1 MRYLLPLFF
10 APSVVFASCAPGVN
24 YGSAHIVSPNPICYL
39 YSGSTQGGCY
49 AYCGG
54 SSDGAVCVELP
65 NAVPPSRGPYFS
77 SGQECTPTDSNGP
90 GKDPNPPVGED
101 GTATGGN
108 GVVNM
113 GELWVG
119 PTSHADLGKGF
130 NVVSNNIKVSSEKVV
145 GEINKLDSTFKN
157 FSDSVTPLI
166 QESSQDLK
174 RITNNTANLANAI
187 SQGNDSIN
195 AQLMML
201 NQSRIFDISYWNNK
215 EERLIGTLNDIRKDM
230 SYMNSWPQQESYL
243 ERILAAMNNSGG
255 GSGFPETGLMSI
267 YSIDS
272 NLNELREVLAGD
284 YSPYM
289 KGMQDSN
296 QLLKDISGKL
306 DKIGQGGGEG
316 GGDKPCTGPLCSF
329 NKPSGSSGSALS
341 SVFGPE
347 SIEDIKKQVE
357 TKNGEIMQ
365 KMDEIK
371 KVFVSEQIS
380 ISGTYDNDYQEI
392 HGVNVDLSGK
402 SNMELFFNSGPK
414 QAIWFL
420 AVLIAFAILMGG
432 RKNA

>member
-1 MRYLLPLFF
+1 MRYLLPLLFL
-10 APSVVFASCAPGVN
+10 PSAAFASCAPGVN

-54 SSDGAVCVELP
+54 GSDGSVCVELP

-101 GTATGGN
+101 GTATGGD

-113 GELWVG
+113 GSLWVG
-119 PTSHADLGKGF
+119 QNSHADLGKGF
-130 NVVSNNIKVSSEKVV
+130 NVVSNNVNKSSKQVIGAIEKQTDNISKSLQDL
-145 GEINKLDSTFKN
+145 GNRYLDSLSK
-157 FSDSVTPLI
+157 
-166 QESSQDLK
+166 DLPTIA
-174 RITNNTANLANAI
+174 RNTGAI
-187 SQGNDSIN
+187 SNSISS
-195 AQLMML
+195 MP
-201 NQSRIFDISYWNNK
+201 FDLRVSK
-215 EERLIGTLNDIRKDM
+215 EH
-230 SYMNSWPQQESYL
+230 
-243 ERILAAMNNSGG
+243 LASIDANIEKLVSGG
-255 GSGFPETGLMSI
+255 GSGSGSGDTELIRDILQNTYSMNSGIMSI
-267 YSIDS
+267 HNSTSPLSGQLSGVLNMQGENINAIKGVGGNIIDKLS
-272 NLNELREVLAGD
+272 QIANNRPWGSSEFAQIA
-284 YSPYM
+284 S
-289 KGMQDSN
+289 
-296 QLLKDISGKL
+296 KL
-306 DKIGQGGGEG
+306 DGIQEALSDGGA

-347 SIEDIKKQVE
+347 SIEDVKKQVE

-380 ISGTYDNDYQEI
+380 ISGTYNNDYQDV
-392 HGVNVDLSGK
+392 HGVKVDLSGK

-414 QAIWFL
+414 TAIWFI
-420 AVLIAFAILMGG
+420 AVLIAFTILMGG

>member
-54 SSDGAVCVELP
+54 GSDGSVCVELP

-77 SGQECTPTDSNGP
+77 SGQECTPSDSNGP

-119 PTSHADLGKGF
+119 PTSHSDLGKGF
-130 NVVSNNIKVSSEKVV
+130 NVVSNNIKVSSEKVSD
-145 GEINKLDSTFKN
+145 EIKKLDSNFKDFADRIN
-157 FSDSVTPLI
+157 PLI

-174 RITNNTANLANAI
+174 RISNNTANLANAI
-187 SQGNDSIN
+187 GQSSDTLN

-201 NQSRIFDISYWNNK
+201 NGKQVLDSSFWNNK

-243 ERILAAMNNSGG
+243 ERILAAMNSSGG
-255 GSGFPETGLMSI
+255 GSGDGKDYTQQLTGISQSLESI
-267 YSIDS
+267 SW
-272 NLNELREVLAGD
+272 NVGD
-284 YSPYM
+284 
-289 KGMQDSN
+289 
-296 QLLKDISGKL
+296 QLLATESILAEIKKSG
-306 DKIGQGGGEG
+306 GSGEG

-347 SIEDIKKQVE
+347 SIEDVKAQVE

-380 ISGTYDNDYQEI
+380 ISGTYNNDYQDV
-392 HGVNVDLSGK
+392 HGVKVDLSGK

-414 QAIWFL
+414 TAIWFI
-420 AVLIAFAILMGG
+420 AVLIAFTILMGG